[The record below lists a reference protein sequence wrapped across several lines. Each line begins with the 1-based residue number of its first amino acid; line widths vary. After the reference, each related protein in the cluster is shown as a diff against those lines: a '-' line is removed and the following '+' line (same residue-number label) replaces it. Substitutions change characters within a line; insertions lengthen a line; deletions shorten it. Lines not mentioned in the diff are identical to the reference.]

1 MDGLQWKTPIKMDD
15 LGGKP
20 TIFGNT
26 HVGDYTTQV
35 CTDYSIIRDLF
46 EDTLISSIP

>member
-1 MDGLQWKTPIKMDD
+1 MDGENYGKPYEQMDD

-26 HVGDYTTQV
+26 HVKIWFIYPIETTI
-35 CTDYSIIRDLF
+35 YSSWKVDG
-46 EDTLISSIP
+46 TVPT